1 MPPKKIDEVDTIL
14 KKLKKDL
21 KKQELAE
28 KKRQDKERENKYQ
41 IIKPFPLSEGN
52 LRANLEEEQKIK
64 ALFEK
69 IQSLTEEESK
79 TELEKFSK
87 EKGLWGR
94 KNQFEIIITTLPESL
109 YKNLAF
115 EYLNQNKSLDKF
127 WGSYTKR
134 HRIEIDKEWEKKL
147 ADDIENERKQ
157 KILNQI
163 MPEPVLPV
171 KKPVEPKDKKGV
183 IELDFDG
190 NIIEKIPTVLKP
202 KTKPPIVTEEK
213 IQITQYKG
221 CFADQRDIPW
231 LKEMPWMENVKKTFI
246 TAPPNE
252 NKDLLSEYCF
262 LKEKVQIGGTN
273 WYPVK
278 KNFSSLMCNSFR
290 TRDGNVLT
298 AKINT
303 GKEVR
308 MQVAY
313 LTTSD
318 KFIIQD
324 DEVFNAERKYIY
336 QKNLTRGKEIER
348 LLNSKV
354 NKNAEQLTKVRLS
367 EILKKVAPEI
377 KDYESAETKYI
388 IDAVKKMVETSVSV
402 KDLFKQLANIQ
413 VYLENPNRVFALRV
427 KEVYYTPEILVT
439 LTQEEK
445 LPELF
450 DDPYTTEDNIL
461 LITSTINRE
470 ISNFIQRMGES
481 IYQKE
486 YVTENVPLKPSRI
499 VPVRYNLKKWKH
511 GCTNKDDVKDIPDAH
526 VVYYKEDGQV
536 YCLLISDIFNQIKTG
551 NPSNPITGKNLDK
564 DFIKRFVELYS
575 KFNITETDNSDIPI
589 PSVIVSP
596 SPSPSPDKISP
607 KKPLLAP
614 KLLDKI
620 IKNINELWNEL
631 YPEESESD
639 DDQEEVI
646 VEKVKS
652 PSTKDEIDALFD
664 SSADDDD
671 DSKKEEHDLFGS
683 SEKHDDD
690 DDDDDSKKEEHDL
703 FGSSTDSEKDDENSP
718 GTRDII
724 KKGFICQKCEKD
736 IDVNKALKTM
746 IETNEKFHPIYFCC
760 FPCFENYNNWPKT
773 RIRKNKKNGDMNYT
787 RTRIRKNKKN
797 GGRNDTRERK
807 IK

>member
-1 MPPKKIDEVDTIL
+1 MPPKKIDKEADTIL

-28 KKRQDKERENKYQ
+28 KKRQDKEREKQYQ

-69 IQSLTEEESK
+69 IQTLTEEESK

-147 ADDIENERKQ
+147 ADDIEAERKQ
-157 KILNQI
+157 KILNGI
-163 MPEPVLPV
+163 LPEPV
-171 KKPVEPKDKKGV
+171 KKPVKVPLDPKDKKVV

-190 NIIEKIPTVLKP
+190 NIIEKIPPVLKP
-202 KTKPPIVTEEK
+202 KPKFPIVTEEK
-213 IQITQYKG
+213 IKITQYKG
-221 CFADQRDIPW
+221 CFRDQRDIPW
-231 LKEMPWMENVKKTFI
+231 LKEMPWIENVKKTFI
-246 TAPPNE
+246 APPPNE
-252 NKDLLSEYCF
+252 SKDLISEYCF
-262 LKEKVQIGGTN
+262 LKEKVQIGRTN

-278 KNFSSLMCNSFR
+278 RNFSSLMCNSFR
-290 TRDGNVLT
+290 THDGKVLT
-298 AKINT
+298 AKINS

-308 MQVAY
+308 MQIAY

-324 DEVFNAERKYIY
+324 DEVFSAERKYIY
-336 QKNLTRGKEIER
+336 QKNLTRGKEIEQM
-348 LLNSKV
+348 LNSKV
-354 NKNAEQLTKVRLS
+354 NKNTEQLTRIRLS

-377 KDYESAETKYI
+377 KDYESPETKYI
-388 IDAVKKMVETSVSV
+388 TDAVKKMVETSVSA
-402 KDLFKQLANIQ
+402 KDLFRQLANIQ
-413 VYLENPNRVFALRV
+413 VYLENTNRVFAFRV
-427 KEVYYTPEILVT
+427 KEAYYTPQILVT

-450 DDPYTTEDNIL
+450 DDPETTEDKIL

-481 IYQKE
+481 MYQKE
-486 YVTENVPLKPSRI
+486 YVTENVPLNPSRI
-499 VPVRYNLKKWKH
+499 VPARYNLKKWKN

-536 YCLLISDIFNQIKTG
+536 YCLLISDIFKQIKTE

-564 DFIKRFVELYS
+564 DFVQRFTELYS
-575 KFNITETDNSDIPI
+575 KFNITETDNFVIPT
-589 PSVIVSP
+589 PSPVKISP
-596 SPSPSPDKISP
+596 SPTPSPVKISP
-607 KKPLLAP
+607 KKALLAP
-614 KLLDKI
+614 ELLDKI
-620 IKNINELWNEL
+620 IKNINKLWTEL
-631 YPEESESD
+631 YPEQPDSDSD
-639 DDQEEVI
+639 DEEVI

-652 PSTKDEIDALFD
+652 PPSKDKIDDLFD
-664 SSADDDD
+664 SSSDDDP
-671 DSKKEEHDLFGS
+671 KKEERNLFGS
-683 SEKHDDD
+683 Y
-690 DDDDDSKKEEHDL
+690 
-703 FGSSTDSEKDDENSP
+703 TDSEKDDDEDDDEKDDEDEDEDEDEKDGNSP
-718 GTRDII
+718 GTRTIII
-724 KKGFICQKCEKD
+724 KGFVCQNCKKD
-736 IDVNKALKTM
+736 IDVDKCLKTI
-746 IETNEKFHPIYFCC
+746 IETNRKFHPIYFCHVD
-760 FPCFENYNNWPKT
+760 CFEKYNNWPKT
-773 RIRKNKKNGDMNYT
+773 RRIKHTKTKK
-787 RTRIRKNKKN
+787 
-797 GGRNDTRERK
+797 GGRNGTKERNK
-807 IK
+807 

>member
-28 KKRQDKERENKYQ
+28 KKRQDKEREKNYQ

-202 KTKPPIVTEEK
+202 KTNPPIVPEEK
-213 IQITQYKG
+213 IKITQYKG

-246 TAPPNE
+246 AAPPNE
-252 NKDLLSEYCF
+252 NKDLISEYCF
-262 LKEKVQIGGTN
+262 LKEKVQIGGTI

-290 TRDGNVLT
+290 TRDGKVLT
-298 AKINT
+298 AKINS

-336 QKNLTRGKEIER
+336 QKNLSRGKEIER

-354 NKNAEQLTKVRLS
+354 NKNAEQLTRVRLS

-388 IDAVKKMVETSVSV
+388 TDAVKKMVEISVTT
-402 KDLFKQLANIQ
+402 KDLFKNLANIQ

-427 KEVYYTPEILVT
+427 KESYYTAEILVT

-450 DDPYTTEDNIL
+450 DDPDTTEDNIL
-461 LITSTINRE
+461 LITSKINRE
-470 ISNFIQRMGES
+470 ISNFIQRMGENM
-481 IYQKE
+481 YQKE
-486 YVTENVPLKPSRI
+486 YVTENVPLNPSRI

-536 YCLLISDIFNQIKTG
+536 YCLLISDIFKQLKTE

-564 DFIKRFVELYS
+564 DFLQRFTEVYS
-575 KFNITETDNSDIPI
+575 KFNITETDNSDIPT

-596 SPSPSPDKISP
+596 SPVKISP
-607 KKPLLAP
+607 KKQLLAP
-614 KLLDKI
+614 ELLDKI
-620 IKNINELWNEL
+620 IKNINTLWNEL
-631 YPEESESD
+631 YPEQSESESD
-639 DDQEEVI
+639 EEVI

-652 PSTKDEIDALFD
+652 PPTKDKIDKLFD
-664 SSADDDD
+664 SST
-671 DSKKEEHDLFGS
+671 
-683 SEKHDDD
+683 D
-690 DDDDDSKKEEHDL
+690 DDDDDSKKEERDL
-703 FGSSTDSEKDDENSP
+703 FGSYTDSEKDDKDEEDDEEKDDGNSP
-718 GTRDII
+718 GTRLTI
-724 KKGFICQKCEKD
+724 KKGFVCQKCEKD
-736 IDVNKALKTM
+736 IDVNKALKTI
-746 IETNEKFHPIYFCC
+746 IEANEKFHPIYFCC
-760 FPCFENYNNWPKT
+760 VVCFENYNNWPKT
-773 RIRKNKKNGDMNYT
+773 RIRKKSKNVG
-787 RTRIRKNKKN
+787 IN
-797 GGRNDTRERK
+797 GGRNGTKERNK
-807 IK
+807 TK